1 MKITADTNFFIS
13 ATQWDTSVAYKLLII
28 LIKSNS
34 EIFTTK
40 DILDEFSKVLKRD
53 FRYNQKEIDKII
65 EILLIFVKMVEP
77 INKINIIKDDP
88 DDNKILECAIVSKSQ
103 YIVTYDKHLLKIKS
117 YGDIK
122 ILKPED
128 VLKLL

>member
-122 ILKPED
+122 ILKPE
-128 VLKLL
+128 